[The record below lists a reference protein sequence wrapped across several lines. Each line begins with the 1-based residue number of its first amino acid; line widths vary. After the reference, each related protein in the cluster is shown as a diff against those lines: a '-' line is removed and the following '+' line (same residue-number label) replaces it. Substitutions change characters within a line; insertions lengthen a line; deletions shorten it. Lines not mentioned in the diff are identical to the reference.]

1 MSKYTQAYKGIPI
14 LGQLLSFIPMH
25 IFDKVVLEKKSN
37 EAHRT
42 VSTWS
47 QFVFLTYGILTKSGT
62 LRETYKNFE
71 MLGDKLC
78 HLQMN
83 IIPARSSISDA
94 NRDRDASVFGLLYL
108 ELYKHFQ
115 HHFSDSY
122 VSRLING
129 EISPSIVEI
138 FDSTTVSLFKDVF
151 KNTGRIP
158 ENGQHK
164 GGIKAFC
171 KITLGER
178 IPNFICLKAA
188 ATNEKVFLKTL
199 DLVKGTIAVF
209 DKGFQKFSQYANWTA
224 QGVYY
229 VTRPNDN
236 IKIKIIRELPLEEIT
251 EDGVIK
257 DSIIELKYY
266 CKESKTD
273 VTTESRMVAY
283 IDPES
288 QEDLVFI
295 TNHFHI
301 KALTVCMLY
310 QRRWTIEPLFRQI
323 KQNFE
328 LIYFMADSEEGIKT
342 QIWIAMIMNL
352 IFTVIHKKMK
362 EAVDFATLVSV
373 AAKNMFS
380 YVNFEGFMIDSSLLK
395 RSKNPDIEIVQLS
408 IFNSA

>member
-1 MSKYTQAYKGIPI
+1 
-14 LGQLLSFIPMH
+14 
-25 IFDKVVLEKKSN
+25 
-37 EAHRT
+37 
-42 VSTWS
+42 
-47 QFVFLTYGILTKSGT
+47 
-62 LRETYKNFE
+62 
-71 MLGDKLC
+71 
-78 HLQMN
+78 
-83 IIPARSSISDA
+83 
-94 NRDRDASVFGLLYL
+94 
-108 ELYKHFQ
+108 
-115 HHFSDSY
+115 
-122 VSRLING
+122 
-129 EISPSIVEI
+129 
-138 FDSTTVSLFKDVF
+138 
-151 KNTGRIP
+151 
-158 ENGQHK
+158 
-164 GGIKAFC
+164 
-171 KITLGER
+171 
-178 IPNFICLKAA
+178 
-188 ATNEKVFLKTL
+188 
-199 DLVKGTIAVF
+199 
-209 DKGFQKFSQYANWTA
+209 
-224 QGVYY
+224 
-229 VTRPNDN
+229 
-236 IKIKIIRELPLEEIT
+236 
-251 EDGVIK
+251 
-257 DSIIELKYY
+257 
-266 CKESKTD
+266 
-273 VTTESRMVAY
+273 MVAY